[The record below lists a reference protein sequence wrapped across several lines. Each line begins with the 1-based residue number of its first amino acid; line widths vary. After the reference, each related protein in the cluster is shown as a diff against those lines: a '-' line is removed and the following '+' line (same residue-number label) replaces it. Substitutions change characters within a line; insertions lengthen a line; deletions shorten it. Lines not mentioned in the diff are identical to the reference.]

1 MRLGRGSS
9 PPYSHG
15 CHLQTGVPQPRWGWA
30 ASWGFQIFPTLHM
43 LTPGYGLSRLP
54 FARVAP
60 RPEQKEET
68 HSLQQCGSGASALLV
83 SRDFCLFFSG
93 PGAGWGHTHPLCS
106 TCLASRRLIP
116 VRGTAVL
123 SSGLR
128 EKQPGRRTCS
138 QELGLRNSQPQ
149 LRTRL
154 PPSCLGNLVL
164 KVLNIS
170 KPSVLNWKVEGDKSM
185 R

>member
-1 MRLGRGSS
+1 MGLGRLLGLPNLSNA
-9 PPYSHG
+9 PHANTRLWA
-15 CHLQTGVPQPRWGWA
+15 LQT
-30 ASWGFQIFPTLHM
+30 SH
-43 LTPGYGLSRLP
+43 S
-54 FARVAP
+54 RVAP
-60 RPEQKEET
+60 WPEQKET
-68 HSLQQCGSGASALLV
+68 HSLQRCGSGASALLV
-83 SRDFCLFFSG
+83 SRDFCMFFSG

-106 TCLASRRLIP
+106 TCLASRGLIP

-123 SSGLR
+123 SRGLR
-128 EKQPGRRTCS
+128 EKQPGRRCS

-149 LRTRL
+149 LRTFL